1 MDWKGYNQQ
10 LTYSNGKLK
19 CKEDLTYKQLENL
32 IKKTLGSILQVLSII
47 TQHKID
53 NLETY

>member
-1 MDWKGYNQQ
+1 MTKQIIYLITLDWKRYNQQ

-32 IKKTLGSILQVLSII
+32 IDT
-47 TQHKID
+47 T
-53 NLETY
+53 